1 MVASL
6 IYSTHLLS
14 QGELVSVTKDFYPQM
29 EGHVLGISGDNLT
42 LSARP
47 DPLACILAW

>member
-1 MVASL
+1 MIASL
-6 IYSTHLLS
+6 VYSPHLLS
-14 QGELVSVTKDFYPQM
+14 RGELASVAKYFYPQM